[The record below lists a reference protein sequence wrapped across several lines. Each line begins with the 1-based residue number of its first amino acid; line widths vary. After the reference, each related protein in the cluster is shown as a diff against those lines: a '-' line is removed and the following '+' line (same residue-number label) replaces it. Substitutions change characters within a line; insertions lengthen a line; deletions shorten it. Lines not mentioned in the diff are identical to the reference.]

1 MNSQIVSSI
10 KVRAAMVANK
20 VRPAMVANKV
30 RAAYGIGDYAICLYW
45 SGVGLYLLYFYT
57 DIIGIT
63 PLLAGWIYAL
73 GIAWDAITDPF
84 MGYLAER
91 TRTKMG
97 SYRPYIFYGAIP
109 LALSFV
115 LLFWVP
121 PFEGTK
127 LFVFLLG
134 VNLLHRTCFT
144 IVSVPYSSLTARISD
159 DSDERT
165 KLTTARMLG
174 ASFGTLT
181 ISALGFPIVRWFGG
195 GEEALGFV
203 FLGMISGLTAVLILS
218 ITVRYVEER
227 QFNFTAAQL
236 PSFTRVASSVAN
248 NYPFWIVFASILILV
263 STSIM
268 FNNTLIYF
276 VKYSLNFHPYQGL
289 ILGSQQRHCFTGYSF
304 WAYAAL
310 KIGKRNSWM
319 IAMSILLIGFVIFY
333 AYPITTLKELL
344 IILGFIGIGNGA
356 TGVLFWS
363 MLPDTIEYGEW
374 KTGIRTESSLYGFMT
389 FAQKGAI
396 AFAVLILG
404 IVLTQIGF
412 EPNQAQSAETLSG
425 LKLIMTW
432 IPLSG
437 VMISFILIYF
447 YPIDKTFHQKLII
460 EIQER
465 KSVNAKN

>member
-1 MNSQIVSSI
+1 MTSNAVS
-10 KVRAAMVANK
+10 
-20 VRPAMVANKV
+20 NKV

-57 DIIGIT
+57 DVVGIT

-91 TRTKMG
+91 TRSKMG

-121 PFEGTK
+121 PFEGLL
-127 LFVFLLG
+127 LFVFLLT

-144 IVSVPYSSLTARISD
+144 IVSVPYSSLTARITD

-165 KLTTARMLG
+165 KLTTARMIG
-174 ASFGTLT
+174 ASFGTLSV
-181 ISALGFPIVRWFGG
+181 SALGFPIVLWFGG
-195 GEEALGFV
+195 GDEAIGFI
-203 FLGMISGLTAVLILS
+203 FFGMICGLTAILVLS
-218 ITVRYVEER
+218 ITVRFVKER
-227 QFNFTAAQL
+227 EFNFSPTQI
-236 PSFTRVASSVAN
+236 PSFSKVAKSVSQ
-248 NYPFWIVFASILILV
+248 NYPFWIVFGSILILG

-268 FNNTLIYF
+268 FNNNLIYF
-276 VKYSLNFHPYQGL
+276 VKYSLDLHEYQGL
-289 ILGSQQRHCFTGYSF
+289 ILGVSSGAALLAIPF

-319 IAMSILLIGFVIFY
+319 AAMALLLVGFLVFY
-333 AYPITTLKELL
+333 FYPITLLNELL
-344 IILGFIGIGNGA
+344 FVLGFIGIGNGA

-374 KTGIRTESSLYGFMT
+374 KTGVRTESSLYGFMT

-396 AFAVLILG
+396 AFAAILLG
-404 IVLTQIGF
+404 MALTQIGF
-412 EPNQAQSAETLSG
+412 EPNQIQSEETLSG
-425 LKLIMTW
+425 LKFIMTW
-432 IPLSG
+432 IPLTG
-437 VMISFILIYF
+437 IFISFILVSF
-447 YPIDKTFHQKLII
+447 YPIDKSFHQKLIH
-460 EIQER
+460 EINLR
-465 KSVNAKN
+465 KLDNA

>member
-1 MNSQIVSSI
+1 MTSNAVS
-10 KVRAAMVANK
+10 
-20 VRPAMVANKV
+20 NKV

-57 DIIGIT
+57 DVVGIT

-91 TRTKMG
+91 TRSKMG

-121 PFEGTK
+121 PFEGLL
-127 LFVFLLG
+127 LFVFLLT

-144 IVSVPYSSLTARISD
+144 IVSVPYSSLTARITD

-165 KLTTARMLG
+165 KLTTARMIG
-174 ASFGTLT
+174 ASFGTLSV
-181 ISALGFPIVRWFGG
+181 SALGFPIVLWFGG
-195 GEEALGFV
+195 ADEAIGFI
-203 FLGMISGLTAVLILS
+203 FFGMICGLTAILVLS
-218 ITVRYVEER
+218 ITVRFVKER
-227 QFNFTAAQL
+227 EFNFSPTQI
-236 PSFTRVASSVAN
+236 PSFSKVAKSVSQ
-248 NYPFWIVFASILILV
+248 NYPFWIVFGSILILG

-268 FNNTLIYF
+268 FNNNLIYF
-276 VKYSLNFHPYQGL
+276 VKYSLDLHEYQGL
-289 ILGSQQRHCFTGYSF
+289 ILGVSSGAGLLAIPF

-319 IAMSILLIGFVIFY
+319 AAMALLLVGFLVFY
-333 AYPITTLKELL
+333 FYPITSLNELL
-344 IILGFIGIGNGA
+344 FVLGFIGIGNGA

-374 KTGIRTESSLYGFMT
+374 KTGVRTESSLYGFMT

-396 AFAVLILG
+396 AFAAILLG
-404 IVLTQIGF
+404 MALTQIGF
-412 EPNQAQSAETLSG
+412 EPNQIQSEETLSG
-425 LKLIMTW
+425 LKFIMTW
-432 IPLSG
+432 IPLTG
-437 VMISFILIYF
+437 IFISFILVSF
-447 YPIDKTFHQKLII
+447 YPIDKSFHQKLIH
-460 EIQER
+460 EINLR
-465 KSVNAKN
+465 KLDNA

>member
-1 MNSQIVSSI
+1 MTSNAVS
-10 KVRAAMVANK
+10 
-20 VRPAMVANKV
+20 NKV

-57 DIIGIT
+57 DVVGIT

-91 TRTKMG
+91 TRSKMG

-121 PFEGTK
+121 PFEGLL
-127 LFVFLLG
+127 LFVFLLT

-144 IVSVPYSSLTARISD
+144 IVSVPYSSLTARITD

-165 KLTTARMLG
+165 KLTTARMIG
-174 ASFGTLT
+174 ASFGTLSV
-181 ISALGFPIVRWFGG
+181 SALGFPIVLWFGG
-195 GEEALGFV
+195 GDEAIGFI
-203 FLGMISGLTAVLILS
+203 FFGMICGLTAILVLS
-218 ITVRYVEER
+218 ITVRFVKER
-227 QFNFTAAQL
+227 EFNFSPTQI
-236 PSFTRVASSVAN
+236 PSFSQVAKSVSQ
-248 NYPFWIVFASILILV
+248 NYPFWIVFGSILILG

-268 FNNTLIYF
+268 FNNNLIYF
-276 VKYSLNFHPYQGL
+276 VKYSLDLHEYQGL
-289 ILGSQQRHCFTGYSF
+289 ILGVSSGAALLAIPF

-319 IAMSILLIGFVIFY
+319 AAMALLLVGFLVFY
-333 AYPITTLKELL
+333 FYPITSLNELL
-344 IILGFIGIGNGA
+344 FVLGFIGIGNGA

-374 KTGIRTESSLYGFMT
+374 KTGVRTESSLYGFMT

-396 AFAVLILG
+396 AFAAILLG
-404 IVLTQIGF
+404 MVLTQIGF
-412 EPNQAQSAETLSG
+412 EPNQIQSEETLSG
-425 LKLIMTW
+425 LKFIMTW
-432 IPLSG
+432 IPLTG
-437 VMISFILIYF
+437 IFISFILVSF
-447 YPIDKTFHQKLII
+447 YPIDKSFHQKLIH
-460 EIQER
+460 EINLR
-465 KSVNAKN
+465 KLDNA

>member
-1 MNSQIVSSI
+1 MTLNAVS
-10 KVRAAMVANK
+10 NK
-20 VRPAMVANKV
+20 VRS
-30 RAAYGIGDYAICLYW
+30 AYGIGDYAICLYW

-57 DIIGIT
+57 DVVGIT

-91 TRTKMG
+91 TRSKMG

-121 PFEGTK
+121 PFEGLL
-127 LFVFLLG
+127 LFVFLLT

-144 IVSVPYSSLTARISD
+144 IVSVPYSSLTARITD

-165 KLTTARMLG
+165 KLTTARMIG
-174 ASFGTLT
+174 ASFGTLSV
-181 ISALGFPIVRWFGG
+181 SALGFPIVLWFGG
-195 GEEALGFV
+195 GDEAIGFI
-203 FLGMISGLTAVLILS
+203 FFGMICGLTAILVLS
-218 ITVRYVEER
+218 ITVRFVKER
-227 QFNFTAAQL
+227 EFNFSPTQI
-236 PSFTRVASSVAN
+236 PSFSKVAKSVSQ
-248 NYPFWIVFASILILV
+248 NYPFWIVFGSILILG

-268 FNNTLIYF
+268 FNNNLIYF
-276 VKYSLNFHPYQGL
+276 VKYSLDLHEYQGL
-289 ILGSQQRHCFTGYSF
+289 ILGVSSGAALLAIPF

-319 IAMSILLIGFVIFY
+319 AAMALLLVGFLVFY
-333 AYPITTLKELL
+333 FYPITSLNELL
-344 IILGFIGIGNGA
+344 FVLGFIGIGNGA

-374 KTGIRTESSLYGFMT
+374 KTGVRTESSLYGFMT

-396 AFAVLILG
+396 AFAAILLG
-404 IVLTQIGF
+404 MALTQIGF
-412 EPNQAQSAETLSG
+412 EPNQIQSEETLSG
-425 LKLIMTW
+425 LKFIMTW
-432 IPLSG
+432 IPLTG
-437 VMISFILIYF
+437 IFISFILVSF
-447 YPIDKTFHQKLII
+447 YPIDKSFHQKLIH
-460 EIQER
+460 EINLR
-465 KSVNAKN
+465 KLDNA

>member
-1 MNSQIVSSI
+1 MISNAVS
-10 KVRAAMVANK
+10 
-20 VRPAMVANKV
+20 NKV

-57 DIIGIT
+57 DVVGIT

-91 TRTKMG
+91 TRSKMG

-121 PFEGTK
+121 PFEGLI
-127 LFVFLLG
+127 LFVFLLT

-144 IVSVPYSSLTARISD
+144 IVSVPYSSLTARITD

-165 KLTTARMLG
+165 KLTTARMIG
-174 ASFGTLT
+174 ASFGTLSV
-181 ISALGFPIVRWFGG
+181 SALGFPIVLWFGG
-195 GEEALGFV
+195 GDEAIGFI
-203 FLGMISGLTAVLILS
+203 FFGMICGLTAILVLS
-218 ITVRYVEER
+218 ITVRFVKER
-227 QFNFTAAQL
+227 EFNFSPTQI
-236 PSFTRVASSVAN
+236 PSFSKVAKSVSQ
-248 NYPFWIVFASILILV
+248 NYPFWIVFGSILILG

-268 FNNTLIYF
+268 FNNNLIYF
-276 VKYSLNFHPYQGL
+276 VKYSLDLHEYQGL
-289 ILGSQQRHCFTGYSF
+289 ILGVSSGAALLAIPF

-319 IAMSILLIGFVIFY
+319 AAMALLLVGFLVFY
-333 AYPITTLKELL
+333 FYPITSLNELL
-344 IILGFIGIGNGA
+344 FVLGFIGIGNGA

-374 KTGIRTESSLYGFMT
+374 KTGVRTESSLYGFMT

-396 AFAVLILG
+396 AFAAILLG
-404 IVLTQIGF
+404 MALTQIGF
-412 EPNQAQSAETLSG
+412 EPNQIQSEETLFR
-425 LKLIMTW
+425 LKFIMTW
-432 IPLSG
+432 IPLTG
-437 VMISFILIYF
+437 IFISFVLVSF
-447 YPIDKTFHQKLII
+447 YPIDKSFHQKLINEI
-460 EIQER
+460 ESR
-465 KSVNAKN
+465 KISNA